1 MEKKNKN
8 EKENTWK
15 IVAICMTVVIVF
27 LIILVMFLID
37 HLEDRYDDKEES
49 VPNVVDKSDNAD
61 SSLSDNKDNTTEEE
75 SNNKTE
81 TTNNYIGKEKA
92 LDIVLDH
99 AKVEQKNIYDL
110 DIELDYKYGSNVYEI
125 DFNYDHYD
133 YEYYVDAKSGE
144 ILHSFKEFDY

>member
-37 HLEDRYDDKEES
+37 HLEERYDDKEEN
-49 VPNVVDKSDNAD
+49 VPNVVDKSDNVD
-61 SSLSDNKDNTTEEE
+61 SSLNDNKDNTTEEE

-110 DIELDYKYGSNVYEI
+110 DIELEYKYGSNVYEI
-125 DFNYDHYD
+125 DFNYNHYD